1 MNMVGDRDFDEWISN
16 FKETIAD
23 YSYYV
28 DFDKVVS
35 NTNEIK
41 IELNLLNSL
50 IGSKNI
56 EEEFRNLV
64 KKYPMVVNCIPI
76 LLAVRSK
83 EINLYENNSET
94 SFIFD
99 KPYLPL
105 DYYVSFM
112 KNIGL
117 FDMISHHIVNNLVDY
132 VMGVETGLDSNAR
145 KNRGGHAMEKLV
157 ESYIKKTGCRYE
169 KEMCIADVQKKWGI
183 DLSILSNQGKAVKR
197 FDFVVESKGQI
208 FAFEVNFYYGGGSK
222 LNETARSYKM
232 LAEES
237 KLINKFKF
245 VWITDGVGWKSA
257 KGNLRET
264 FEVMENIYCIHD
276 LENGILNKILL

>member
-1 MNMVGDRDFDEWISN
+1 MVGDRDFDEWLSN

-28 DFDKVVS
+28 DFNKVVS
-35 NTNEIK
+35 NTSAIK

-64 KKYPMVVNCIPI
+64 KKYPTVINCIPI
-76 LLAVRSK
+76 LIAVRSK
-83 EINLYENNSET
+83 EICLFDNNNET
-94 SFIFD
+94 SFIFHE
-99 KPYLPL
+99 PYLPL
-105 DYYVSFM
+105 EYYVSFM
-112 KNIGL
+112 KKIGL
-117 FDMISHHIVNNLVDY
+117 FDMISHHIVHNLVDY

-145 KNRGGHAMEKLV
+145 KNRGGQAMENLV
-157 ESYIKKTGCRYE
+157 ESYIKKTGCKYE
-169 KEMCIADVQKKWGI
+169 KEMCIADIQNMWGI
-183 DLSILSNQGKAVKR
+183 NLSNLSNQGKAVKR

-208 FAFEVNFYYGGGSK
+208 FAFEVNFYSGGGSK

-237 KLINKFKF
+237 KQIDGFNFI
-245 VWITDGVGWKSA
+245 WITDGVGWKSA

-264 FEVMENIYCIHD
+264 FDVLDNLFCIYD
-276 LENGILNKILL
+276 LENGVLNKILL